1 MAIKIDF
8 ELRILIAKMTKN
20 FWRDFLSQTLLIPRF
35 KAFITDIFMIYMPI
49 LYIATYAILG
59 SKEALWANQG
69 AIFACVVAYSIITS
83 AIFAHNGQSLGY
95 KYAKIVLKKDNGKDI
110 GFATAFVRFVIFCV
124 SFGLIVGIF
133 VPFVRKDRR
142 FLHDV
147 ISKTKVE
154 KI

>member
-1 MAIKIDF
+1 
-8 ELRILIAKMTKN
+8 MTKN
-20 FWRDFLSQTLLIPRF
+20 FWSDFLSQTLIIPRI

-49 LYIATYAILG
+49 LYITTYVILG

-69 AIFACVVAYSIITS
+69 AIFACVAAYGIITS
-83 AIFAHNGQSLGY
+83 AIFARNGQSLGY
-95 KYAKIVLKKDNGKDI
+95 AYAKIVLKKNSGKEI

-142 FLHDV
+142 FLHDMV
-147 ISKTKVE
+147 AKTSIA